1 MSIHKSEIIH
11 DTENI
16 RIEDSDDASITDSR
30 YVSSENERYAIQHL
44 KMVIPDVWYA
54 DRVWIVPVLPYRRSE
69 LIAVGQLK
77 QSC

>member
-44 KMVIPDVWYA
+44 KMVIPDVW
-54 DRVWIVPVLPYRRSE
+54 VCRSGLDSACTTIQE
-69 LIAVGQLK
+69 V
-77 QSC
+77 